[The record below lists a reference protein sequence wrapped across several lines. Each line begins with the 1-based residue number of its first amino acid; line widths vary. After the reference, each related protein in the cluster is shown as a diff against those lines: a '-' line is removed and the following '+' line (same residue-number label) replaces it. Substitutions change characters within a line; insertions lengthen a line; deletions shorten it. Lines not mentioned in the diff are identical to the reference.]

1 MAAGLAQL
9 RELEQSNAW
18 SRLEELGA
26 QLESGWR
33 QDAAA
38 CGCTL
43 HRVGSMFSLFFTKGP
58 VRDLGDAKKCDTS
71 KFAKFFHY
79 CLDHGVYF
87 PPSQFETG
95 FISTAHTDEDI
106 VRTVGVVAQ
115 ALRHAS

>member
-1 MAAGLAQL
+1 
-9 RELEQSNAW
+9 
-18 SRLEELGA
+18 
-26 QLESGWR
+26 
-33 QDAAA
+33 
-38 CGCTL
+38 
-43 HRVGSMFSLFFTKGP
+43 MFSLFFAEGP
-58 VRDLGDAKKCDTS
+58 VRDLGDAKKCDTA

-115 ALRHAS
+115 ALRHAA